1 MKSIIMIAATAA
13 FVATATSAS
22 AADGAEVYSKN
33 CAKCHGADGKGAT
46 PMGKKLK
53 IKDLTVEQKKLSD
66 EQVVKS
72 IKEGVIEDGK
82 QRMKPIKGLS
92 DDDIAAVVKYVR
104 SLK

>member
-1 MKSIIMIAATAA
+1 
-13 FVATATSAS
+13 
-22 AADGAEVYSKN
+22 
-33 CAKCHGADGKGAT
+33 
-46 PMGKKLK
+46 
-53 IKDLTVEQKKLSD
+53 VEQKKLSD